1 MADKSG
7 AGEVYGEAIGRK
19 RMRLFIAI
27 QFKEN
32 ILDALT
38 DFQDVLKGQ
47 GVIGNYTRR
56 ENLHIT
62 LVFIGDYGN
71 PNEVLDAM
79 EQVDFR
85 PIEIS
90 LDGVG
95 SFGELFWVGL
105 SDNPQLA
112 GYVKRLR
119 RELSEQ
125 GIPFD
130 KKRFSPHI
138 TLVRKYSCK
147 VGKEIPVS
155 APPKGR
161 MKVTRVSLMRSE
173 RGKNGMIYTEIG
185 SVE

>member
-1 MADKSG
+1 
-7 AGEVYGEAIGRK
+7 
-19 RMRLFIAI
+19 MRLFIAI
-27 QFKEN
+27 QFEVS
-32 ILDALT
+32 ILDDLVAFQT
-38 DFQDVLKGQ
+38 DLKNQ
-47 GVIGNYTRR
+47 GVTGNYTKR

-62 LVFIGDYGN
+62 LAFIGEYGN
-71 PNEVLDAM
+71 PDEVLGAM

-95 SFGELFWVGL
+95 SFGELFWVGIA
-105 SDNPQLA
+105 DNPQLI

-119 RELSEQ
+119 RELAEQ

-138 TLVRKYSCK
+138 TLIRKYSCR
-147 VGKEIPVS
+147 GGREIPVS
-155 APPKGR
+155 DPPKGS
-161 MKVTRVSLMRSE
+161 MVATKVSLMRSE

-185 SVE
+185 SVENA